1 MVVETSALLNVL
13 GALSTVYT
21 AYSLIKS
28 NKDRCKQLV
37 DRCEVIAKRLEAL
50 LTVNNDAR
58 IISRIGDLEKAFKKT
73 ADTITKVG
81 QQGYVTSLL
90 NTEENAALIEDAQRA
105 LTELITTM
113 SLETIIDVSA
123 WQKENEMTVRRE
135 FEHVRREIR
144 RLKVDLDNGLA
155 SHGAT
160 IDQLTQVVEKMA
172 KKLGESVTPAN
183 ASSAVAP
190 EIPVRASQPRGRSWS
205 SPASVRPSIASLFD
219 RALPPETAGT
229 VDTGVSRKGSSVGGT
244 RPTLPAPP
252 FSAGC
257 EVQPRYRAHI
267 PLVAPSP
274 LVQSHMSHQ
283 PSPLSQLNDEVFSD
297 SEVPDDPPPPYSA
310 LSWED
315 EVTAAYERM
324 EGNLQNPDQPTTSR
338 SSTQAVVSFGSPE
351 VTPSSPGLASR
362 EDKPLPDDPLSRV
375 RQSLKRKEINNFS
388 LMKTIGQFGKINT
401 RVLVEM
407 CLFPKSRAFDT
418 AVSLDSFEPTQRDK
432 LQLIKSRAHKN
443 AEGTNQPELSD
454 LPRPEYN
461 HVLLLCPRETKPTVI
476 IVEEKQ
482 SLPQQV
488 VKAYILDAVEPMTLV
503 SVNRPDRKS
512 WLLIPYYPEMTIRKA
527 KEYVRRYF
535 QNSLLVSCSLPG
547 QSKQL
552 NENSTLLQNGVQ
564 AYNHNLNMTITS

>member
-1 MVVETSALLNVL
+1 MVVETTALLNVL
-13 GALSTVYT
+13 SALTTVYT

-28 NKDRCKQLV
+28 NKERCKQLV
-37 DRCEVIAKRLEAL
+37 DRCEVIAKRLEAIL
-50 LTVNNDAR
+50 AMKHDAR
-58 IISRIGDLEKAFKKT
+58 IVSRIGDLERAFKKT

-172 KKLGESVTPAN
+172 KKLGEPVTPAN

-190 EIPVRASQPRGRSWS
+190 EISIRASQPRGRSWS
-205 SPASVRPSIASLFD
+205 SPASVRPSIASLLD
-219 RALPPETAGT
+219 RALPPETSGT
-229 VDTGVSRKGSSVGGT
+229 ADTGIIRKGSPIGRT
-244 RPTLPAPP
+244 RSALPAPP

-283 PSPLSQLNDEVFSD
+283 PSLLSQLNDEVFSD

-324 EGNLQNPDQPTTSR
+324 EGNLRNPDQPTTSR
-338 SSTQAVVSFGSPE
+338 TSTQAVVSFGSPE

-362 EDKPLPDDPLSRV
+362 DKPLPDDPLSRV

-407 CLFPKSRAFDT
+407 WLFPKNRAFDT
-418 AVSLDSFEPTQRDK
+418 AVSLDSFEPTTRDK

-443 AEGTNQPELSD
+443 AEDTNQPELSD

-476 IVEEKQ
+476 IVEEGQ
-482 SLPQQV
+482 LLPQQV

-503 SVNRPDRKS
+503 SVDRPTRRS

-527 KEYVRRYF
+527 KEYVQRYF
-535 QNSLLVSCSLPG
+535 QNASLVSCSQPG

-552 NENSTLLQNGVQ
+552 NENSTLLQTGVQ

>member
-1 MVVETSALLNVL
+1 MVVETTALFNVVS
-13 GALSTVYT
+13 ALSTVYT

-28 NKDRCKQLV
+28 NKERCKQLV
-37 DRCEVIAKRLEAL
+37 DRCEVIAKRLEAIL
-50 LTVNNDAR
+50 KVNNDAR
-58 IISRIGDLEKAFKKT
+58 IVSRIGDLEKAFKKT

-135 FEHVRREIR
+135 FEHVRSEIR

-172 KKLGESVTPAN
+172 KKLGEPMTPAN

-190 EIPVRASQPRGRSWS
+190 EISIRAGQPRGRSWS
-205 SPASVRPSIASLFD
+205 SPASVRPSIASLLD
-219 RALPPETAGT
+219 RALPPETPGT
-229 VDTGVSRKGSSVGGT
+229 TDTGISRKGSPIGRT
-244 RPTLPAPP
+244 RPVFRAPP

-257 EVQPRYRAHI
+257 EVQPRYRARI
-267 PLVAPSP
+267 PLVSPSP
-274 LVQSHMSHQ
+274 LVQSHMSYQ
-283 PSPLSQLNDEVFSD
+283 PSPLSQANDEVFSD

-324 EGNLQNPDQPTTSR
+324 EGNLRNPDHPTTSR
-338 SSTQAVVSFGSPE
+338 TSTQAVVSFGSPE
-351 VTPSSPGLASR
+351 VAPSSPGLASR
-362 EDKPLPDDPLSRV
+362 DKPLPDDPLSRV

-407 CLFPKSRAFDT
+407 WLFPKNRAFDT

-443 AEGTNQPELSD
+443 AEDTNQPELSD

-482 SLPQQV
+482 PLPQQV
-488 VKAYILDAVEPMTLV
+488 VKAYILDAVELMTLV
-503 SVNRPDRKS
+503 SVDRPARRS

-527 KEYVRRYF
+527 KEYVQRYF
-535 QNSLLVSCSLPG
+535 QNASFVSCSQPG

-552 NENSTLLQNGVQ
+552 NEDSTLLQTGVQ
-564 AYNHNLNMTITS
+564 AYNHSLNMTITS